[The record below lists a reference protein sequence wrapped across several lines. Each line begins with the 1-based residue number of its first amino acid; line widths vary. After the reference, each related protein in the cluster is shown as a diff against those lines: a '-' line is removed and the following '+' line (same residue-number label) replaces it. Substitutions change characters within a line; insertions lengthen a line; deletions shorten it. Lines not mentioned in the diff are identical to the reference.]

1 MASYHLDCASGIAG
15 DMFLGACLDLGM
27 PLEVVAEAVA
37 SLGLA
42 GVGVESRK
50 ASRGG
55 FAGTRFR
62 VLLDGR
68 PLEGP
73 DPEEAGAG
81 EAAGEPGPGH
91 AGSHDDAGGQ
101 GHAGGH
107 GQSGLDEHLHVH
119 GHRHEHGHQNAQ
131 EHEHRH
137 AHEHAQ
143 REAHRHQHH
152 GEPSDEP
159 AGDHGHAHPG
169 GQGHRHGGDPG
180 GAHDPRGQRDLAQI
194 RTLLARS
201 GLRPP
206 VRERALRLFSRLGEA
221 EAKAHGMPLERVHFH
236 EVGAVDSIV
245 DLVGAAAA
253 VEHLAPERLTCG
265 MVNLGSGRVRTDHGE
280 LPVPTPATAELLQGV
295 PVYGGRGGD
304 GELTTPTGA
313 VLLAELVDAFVELP
327 PLVLETTGYG
337 LGRRQLPMQPN
348 ALRLLR
354 GQRLG
359 PPGPPGPRLPG
370 LLGSGLA
377 GAPAW
382 AGPPGGEAAG
392 AVIAAAAV
400 AAGVPEVAVVEC
412 EVDDLAGEGFG
423 YLMERLLAAGALDVY
438 FTPLVMKKS
447 RPGTLVSMLCRRPQ
461 LEELAGIL
469 LLESGSLGCRYHLA
483 ARIEAERDFVDV
495 ETAFGRVR
503 IKRGRLGGRMV
514 AAAPEYEDCRRL
526 ALAAGVPWREVYRAA
541 LAALAALPAIGAITA
556 TTP

>member
-1 MASYHLDCASGIAG
+1 MAIYHLDCSSGIAG

-27 PLEVVAEAVA
+27 PLGVVAEAVA
-37 SLGLA
+37 GLGLA
-42 GVGVESRK
+42 GVSVERRQ

-55 FAGTRFR
+55 FTGTRFR
-62 VLLDGR
+62 VLVDGQ
-68 PLEGP
+68 PIEGP
-73 DPEEAGAG
+73 DPEEI
-81 EAAGEPGPGH
+81 E
-91 AGSHDDAGGQ
+91 
-101 GHAGGH
+101 HAGGAAGGH
-107 GQSGLDEHLHVH
+107 RQGHPAGPDQHVH
-119 GHRHEHGHQNAQ
+119 GAHEGPPGHGHPHGHGHEQEHERAQEHGHWPGHHGHGHEQRHGHEHGH
-131 EHEHRH
+131 
-137 AHEHAQ
+137 
-143 REAHRHQHH
+143 
-152 GEPSDEP
+152 G
-159 AGDHGHAHPG
+159 HGH
-169 GQGHRHGGDPG
+169 GD
-180 GAHDPRGQRDLAQI
+180 AMDRDPHGQRDLAQI

-201 GLRPP
+201 GLWPP

-483 ARIEAERDFVDV
+483 ARIEAERDSVDV

-526 ALAAGVPWREVYRAA
+526 ALAAGVPWRDVYRAA
-541 LAALAALPAIGAITA
+541 LAALAALPAIGAMTA

>member
-50 ASRGG
+50 ATRGG

-81 EAAGEPGPGH
+81 EVAGEPGPGH
-91 AGSHDDAGGQ
+91 GA
-101 GHAGGH
+101 AGGH
-107 GQSGLDEHLHVH
+107 GHAGLDEHVHEH
-119 GHRHEHGHQNAQ
+119 GHRHEHGRQNAQ
-131 EHEHRH
+131 EHAHRH

-143 REAHRHQHH
+143 REVRRH
-152 GEPSDEP
+152 DEDV
-159 AGDHGHAHPG
+159 GG
-169 GQGHRHGGDPG
+169 GQGRAGGGHGHRHGGDPA

-354 GQRLG
+354 GQPLG
-359 PPGPPGPRLPG
+359 PPGQPG
-370 LLGSGLA
+370 S
-377 GAPAW
+377 
-382 AGPPGGEAAG
+382 
-392 AVIAAAAV
+392 AAA
-400 AAGVPEVAVVEC
+400 VPEVAVVEC

-447 RPGTLVSMLCRRPQ
+447 RPGTLVTMLCRRPQ

-483 ARIEAERDFVDV
+483 ARFEAERDSVDV
-495 ETAFGRVR
+495 ETAFGKVR

-526 ALAAGVPWREVYRAA
+526 ALAAGVPWREVHRAA
-541 LAALAALPAIGAITA
+541 LAAINGINAIGAATA
-556 TTP
+556 TTE

>member
-1 MASYHLDCASGIAG
+1 MARYHLDCASGIAG

-73 DPEEAGAG
+73 DPEEAGVG
-81 EAAGEPGPGH
+81 EAAGEPDPGH
-91 AGSHDDAGGQ
+91 AGSHDD
-101 GHAGGH
+101 AGGH

-143 REAHRHQHH
+143 REAHRHQHA

-159 AGDHGHAHPG
+159 AGDHGHAHAG
-169 GQGHRHGGDPG
+169 GHGHRHGGDPG

-265 MVNLGSGRVRTDHGE
+265 RVNLGSGRVRTDHGE

-359 PPGPPGPRLPG
+359 P
-370 LLGSGLA
+370 A
-377 GAPAW
+377 A
-382 AGPPGGEAAG
+382 EAAG
-392 AVIAAAAV
+392 A
-400 AAGVPEVAVVEC
+400 PEVAVVEC

-423 YLMERLLAAGALDVY
+423 YLMERLFAAGALDVY

-483 ARIEAERDFVDV
+483 ARIEAERDSVDV

-503 IKRGRLGGRMV
+503 IKRGRLGGRIV

-526 ALAAGVPWREVYRAA
+526 ALAAGVPWRDVYRAA
-541 LAALAALPAIGAITA
+541 LAALAATGAITA